1 MNKYSSKFSFRQ
13 SCLVT
18 TYLLVTTSEPP
29 TQQDTIDD
37 LFIFL
42 LRYSFMQNDATK
54 SQNSCASKTTQLN
67 ATQGN
72 IYMGTRY
79 LDPKYSRW
87 ISADPAMNT
96 GEYFPQAPINDEAK
110 KHNQNLP
117 GLGGVFN
124 PVNLNLYHYA
134 GNNPIKYTDPDGRSE
149 IYKRKMDSRSI
160 KILGIGN
167 FLGFGI
173 IYLEENFSRGMVD
186 IVYISFL
193 KVESL
198 NMNLHISKT
207 LSTKLYTRIWMR
219 ILQNRLLKM

>member
-1 MNKYSSKFSFRQ
+1 
-13 SCLVT
+13 
-18 TYLLVTTSEPP
+18 
-29 TQQDTIDD
+29 
-37 LFIFL
+37 
-42 LRYSFMQNDATK
+42 
-54 SQNSCASKTTQLN
+54 
-67 ATQGN
+67 
-72 IYMGTRY
+72 MGARY
-79 LDPKYSRW
+79 LDPRYSRW

-110 KHNQNLP
+110 KHNQNLS